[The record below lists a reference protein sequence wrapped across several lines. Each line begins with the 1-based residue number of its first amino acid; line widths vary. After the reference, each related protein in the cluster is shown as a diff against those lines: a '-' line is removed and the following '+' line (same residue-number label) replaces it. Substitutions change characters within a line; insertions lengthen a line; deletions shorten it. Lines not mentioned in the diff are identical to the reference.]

1 MIALF
6 VAVLLASA
14 SAPAAAA
21 SVGAASAATASP
33 PVVTWQGITLGEPI
47 SAVLA
52 RLGTPDTRRRAVM
65 GSTLYEF
72 RALEGDGT
80 LSLTENAGIVIAVRV
95 TVANPADL
103 HSPVIDPFGVALGD
117 TADRLTELR
126 GVPQRYDD
134 EGGGEFTSYY
144 GMPSDAR
151 WAYGLHDDV
160 VRSIAVIQPYRIV
173 RATGVAV
180 AVPTPRPSG
189 APTPPPP
196 DASSLDRAIKVTP
209 DDLDAD
215 MQFEYTYV
223 RAVPCGTGDS
233 FSPTGETLINAKRR
247 NYSRIDATCRSTGEQ
262 RSFYFDI
269 TAVFGR
275 ADR

>member
-1 MIALF
+1 VIPTI
-6 VAVLLASA
+6 VAVLLAI
-14 SAPAAAA
+14 APTPAPL
-21 SVGAASAATASP
+21 SAATSSP
-33 PVVTWQGITLGEPI
+33 MPAVTWQGVMLGEPI
-47 SAVLA
+47 STALA
-52 RLGTPDTRRRAVM
+52 LLGRPDTRQKAVM

-72 RALEGDGT
+72 RALDGDGT
-80 LSLTENAGIVIAVRV
+80 LSLTESGGIVTAVRI
-95 TVANPADL
+95 TVDDPAAL
-103 HSPVIDPFGVALGD
+103 RAPVADPFGVALGD

-134 EGGGEFTSYY
+134 DGDGEFTSYY
-144 GMPSDAR
+144 GAPSDAR
-151 WAYGLHDDV
+151 WAYGLRDDV
-160 VRSIAVIQPYRIV
+160 VRSIAVVQPYRIV

-180 AVPTPRPSG
+180 SVPTPRPSN

-209 DDLDAD
+209 DDLAAD
-215 MQFEYTYV
+215 SQFEYTYV
-223 RAVPCGTGDS
+223 RAVKCGSGDA
-233 FSPTGETLINAKRR
+233 FSPTAETIINAKHR
-247 NYSRIDATCRSTGEQ
+247 NFSRIDAVCSSTGEL